1 MAIET
6 GSSSGAKHN
15 DITDNVFFS
24 VVRSL
29 YSDPKTLLVGV
40 WSVFVAALLAYYKT
54 TEVFHLYFAILFIVG
69 GFVRV
74 FLARLFDKAI
84 CQPISRRQ
92 YEIWE
97 KYYAIAGS
105 LYVGLICSWFICCIY
120 LSDDKFVHMMALTL
134 TLCFLVGI
142 IGRNFAS
149 KVVVDLQVYTSA
161 FMITLGL
168 AVHGD
173 VYYLILS
180 LFLLPFLLANKFIA
194 KRLRNMLFR
203 AEREADDHRIVAN
216 RFDVALNSITH
227 GVAMFSPKG
236 DITVANE
243 KFTNLSGTSSTNL
256 IGENISSLD
265 KKIRLSDSKATT
277 LGQEL
282 SDYLDYGEA
291 RKLTF
296 QIDSAKTIEAFFNP
310 MHSGGVV
317 LLSDISDRVAS
328 ENAIKK
334 LASFDPLTNLPN
346 RRHFISEIDKILS
359 KNNQLQPC
367 AMFFVDLDKF
377 KVVNDTL
384 GHAIGDKLLRKFAE
398 SLEAMLPE
406 NAIVC
411 RFGGDE
417 FVVAIP
423 EMQDNAE
430 CSALA
435 ETIINEAAQPIVIDG
450 NTIKVGATIGI
461 AIAPKDGK
469 SADQLLQY
477 TDSALYDAKAR
488 GRSTYTFYSEKLG
501 EAIQFRRQLE
511 MDMRTALKNKEFK
524 VHYQPLVNLEY
535 GKITTCEALLRW
547 HHPQYGNISPSV
559 FVHIAEET
567 GLITQIG
574 EYVLQQA
581 ARDCLTWPSDTRVA
595 VNVSSIQFCKTDIV
609 RVVSDVLQTTGLP
622 ANRLEVEITETA
634 MLEDLDETTH
644 TLQALSDIGVRISL
658 DDFGTGFSSLSYLHT
673 LPFDKVKIDR
683 SFLENGLSDTRTLT
697 LLKGVV
703 ELINNLGLNVVVEGI
718 ECEDQINM
726 LVKNMKVDEFQ
737 GFLFAKPMPLNDI
750 YQLLDVFEKPG
761 VHDNCEVSKIHA

>member
-6 GSSSGAKHN
+6 GSQAGTKHS
-15 DITDNVFFS
+15 DITDNIFFS

-40 WSVFVAALLAYYKT
+40 WSVFAAALLAYYKT
-54 TEVFHLYFAILFIVG
+54 SEVFHLYFAILFICG
-69 GFVRV
+69 GFVRI
-74 FLARLFDKAI
+74 FLSWLFDKAI
-84 CQPISRRQ
+84 CEPISRRQ
-92 YEIWE
+92 YQIWE
-97 KYYAIAGS
+97 KYYAISGS
-105 LYVGLICSWFICCIY
+105 LYVALICSWFICSIY
-120 LSDDKFVHMMALTL
+120 LSDDRFVHLMALTL
-134 TLCFLVGI
+134 NLCFLVGI

-149 KVVVDLQVYTSA
+149 KIVVDLQVYTSA

-168 AVHGD
+168 ALHGD
-173 VYYLILS
+173 IYYLILS
-180 LFLLPFLLANKFIA
+180 LFLLPFLLANKYIA
-194 KRLRNMLFR
+194 MRLRNMLFR
-203 AEREADDHRIVAN
+203 AEREAEDHRVVAN
-216 RFDVALNSITH
+216 RFDIALNNIAH
-227 GVAMFSPKG
+227 GVAMFTPKG

-243 KFTNLSGTSSTNL
+243 KFTSLSDIDKTSL
-256 IGENISSLD
+256 IGENILSLD
-265 KKIRLSDSKATT
+265 KTIRLMDSKVTT

-282 SDYLDYGEA
+282 SDYLDYEEA

-296 QIDSAKTIEAFFNP
+296 QVDGAKTIEAFFNP

-317 LLSDISDRVAS
+317 LLSDISDRIAS

-359 KNNQLQPC
+359 KNNQLRPC

-384 GHAIGDKLLRKFAE
+384 GHTIGDKLLRKFAE
-398 SLEAMLPE
+398 RLEAMLPK
-406 NAIVC
+406 NALVC

-417 FVVAIP
+417 FVVAMP
-423 EMQDNAE
+423 DMQDNAE
-430 CSALA
+430 CSELA
-435 ETIINEAAQPIVIDG
+435 EKIIKEAARPIVIDG
-450 NTIKVGATIGI
+450 NNIKVGATIGI
-461 AIAPKDGK
+461 ALAPKDGK

-511 MDMRTALKNKEFK
+511 MDMRNALKNKEFI
-524 VHYQPLVNLEY
+524 VHYHPLVNLEY
-535 GKITTCEALLRW
+535 GRITTCEALLRW

-581 ARDCLTWPSDTRVA
+581 ARDCLTWPADTRVA

-609 RVVSDVLQTTGLP
+609 RVVSDILQTTGLP

-644 TLQALSDIGVRISL
+644 TLQALSDLGVRISL

-703 ELINNLGLNVVVEGI
+703 ELINNLGLDVVVEGI

-737 GFLFAKPMPLNDI
+737 GFLFAKPMPLDDI
-750 YQLLDVFEKPG
+750 HELLNVFQEPG
-761 VHDNCEVSKIHA
+761 LQDNYITRKMHA

>member
-1 MAIET
+1 MAIDI
-6 GSSSGAKHN
+6 GSNKGAGRT
-15 DITDNVFFS
+15 DITDNIFFS

-29 YSDPKTLLVGV
+29 YADPKTLVVGIV
-40 WSVFVAALLAYYKT
+40 SVFAAAILAFYKT
-54 TEVFHLYFAILFIVG
+54 GQSFHLYFATLFICG
-69 GFVRV
+69 GLGRV
-74 FLARLFDKAI
+74 YLATLFDKAI
-84 CQPISRRQ
+84 CQPISRKQ

-97 KYYAIAGS
+97 RYYAISGS
-105 LYVGLICSWFICCIY
+105 IYVGLICAWFISGIY
-120 LSDDKFVHMMALTL
+120 FSDDKFIHLMTTALC
-134 TLCFLVGI
+134 LCFLVGI

-149 KVVVDLQVYTSA
+149 KIVVDLQVYTSA
-161 FMITLGL
+161 IMFTLGL
-168 AVHGD
+168 ALHGD
-173 VYYLILS
+173 VYYMLLS
-180 LFLLPFLLANKFIA
+180 FFLLPYLLANRYIA
-194 KRLRNMLFR
+194 ARLRSMLFR
-203 AEREADDHRIVAN
+203 AEREAEDHRIVAN
-216 RFDVALNSITH
+216 RFDVALNSMTH
-227 GVAMFSPKG
+227 GVAMFAPSG
-236 DITVANE
+236 DITVANA
-243 KFTNLSGTSSTNL
+243 KFYSLLGSENKDL
-256 IGENISSLD
+256 IGQNILSLD
-265 KKIRLSDSKATT
+265 QTIHVLDKNITT
-277 LGQEL
+277 LGEKL
-282 SDYLDYGEA
+282 SEYLTYGEA
-291 RKLTF
+291 NKLSF
-296 QIDSAKTIEAFFNP
+296 QINGSKTIEAYFNP

-328 ENAIKK
+328 ENAIRK

-346 RRHFISEIDKILS
+346 RRHFISEIDQILS
-359 KNNQLQPC
+359 NNNQLQPC

-398 SLEAMLPE
+398 RLEAMLPQ

-423 EMQDNAE
+423 ELQE
-430 CSALA
+430 TEQCRELA
-435 ETIINEAAQPIVIDG
+435 ETIISEASQPVVIDG
-450 NTIKVGATIGI
+450 NKIKVGATIGI
-461 AIAPKDGK
+461 AIAPKDGNT
-469 SADQLLQY
+469 ADQLLQY

-511 MDMRTALKNKEFK
+511 MDMRSALKNNEFV

-535 GKITTCEALLRW
+535 GRITTCEALLRW
-547 HHPQYGNISPSV
+547 RHPQYGNISPSV

-567 GLITQIG
+567 GLITKIG

-581 ARDCLTWPSDTRVA
+581 ARDCISWPSDTRVA

-622 ANRLEVEITETA
+622 ANRLEIEITETA
-634 MLEDLDETTH
+634 MLEDLDETTK

-737 GFLFAKPMPLNDI
+737 GFLFAKPMPAADI
-750 YQLLDVFEKPG
+750 IEMLGVFQKPENQ
-761 VHDNCEVSKIHA
+761 DNLIEHRFQA